1 MRKFSPTL
9 FELAPPRRRSRSRVA
24 IMILLGLLLSPLV
37 FEATLLC
44 TARWK
49 GMIGVE
55 PHVKTPVL
63 NALGDGLRSAGED
76 IRLTLAP
83 VLHQLPWNPSYVV
96 VFGLVWASIGVLM
109 LRR

>member
-9 FELAPPRRRSRSRVA
+9 FEVAPPRRRSRTRVA
-24 IMILLGLLLSPLV
+24 ITILLALLLSPLV

-44 TARWK
+44 TARFK

-55 PHVKTPVL
+55 PLVKTPVL
-63 NALGDGLRSAGED
+63 DTLGAGLQSAGED

-83 VLHQLPWNPSYVV
+83 VLHHLPWNPSYVV
-96 VFGLVWASIGVLM
+96 VFGLVWAFIGVLM

>member
-9 FELAPPRRRSRSRVA
+9 FEVAPPRRRSRIRVA
-24 IMILLGLLLSPLV
+24 ITILLALLLSPLV

-63 NALGDGLRSAGED
+63 NALGAGLRSAGED

-83 VLHQLPWNPSYVV
+83 VLYQLPWNPSYVV
-96 VFGLVWASIGVLM
+96 VFGLGWAAIATLF